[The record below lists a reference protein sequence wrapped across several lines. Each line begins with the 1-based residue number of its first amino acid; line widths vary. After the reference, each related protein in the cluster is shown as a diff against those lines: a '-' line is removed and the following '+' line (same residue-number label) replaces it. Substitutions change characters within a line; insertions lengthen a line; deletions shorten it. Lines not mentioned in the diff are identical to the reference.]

1 MKAFEFCTSLFIL
14 LKRVNIGRVWRA
26 LSGFILLIYGLKMND
41 IHTGM
46 NLVYYI
52 ISLILSLIIYTVS
65 NFCISLLSFWFYE
78 VNNMFYIYD
87 DLMEF
92 AKYPDVIYSGIIRKV
107 FMTII
112 PVIIFSSFPARIL
125 IGLSSFQEI
134 LIYQAIL
141 LLVFSGISLTLWQ
154 RGLVKYQGRG

>member
-1 MKAFEFCTSLFIL
+1 M
-14 LKRVNIGRVWRA
+14 
-26 LSGFILLIYGLKMND
+26 
-41 IHTGM
+41 
-46 NLVYYI
+46 
-52 ISLILSLIIYTVS
+52 S

-87 DLMEF
+87 DLMKF

-112 PVIIFSSFPARIL
+112 PVIIFSSFPARVL

-134 LIYQAIL
+134 FIYQVIL